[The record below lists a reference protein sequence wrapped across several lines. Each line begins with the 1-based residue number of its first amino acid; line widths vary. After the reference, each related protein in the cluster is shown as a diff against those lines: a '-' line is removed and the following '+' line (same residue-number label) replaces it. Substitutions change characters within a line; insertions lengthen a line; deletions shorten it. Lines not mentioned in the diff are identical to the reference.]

1 MSRTLR
7 TASATTMLTLL
18 GVSLLA
24 WLFTT
29 PTQANDELPL
39 VVRVEVIG
47 EIDLGLPPYLARAIR
62 DAERDG
68 AEALILEIDTPG
80 GRLDAVLQ
88 IRDLLLA
95 TDLRTVSFINTTA
108 FSAGALVALASTDIV
123 MAPGS
128 VIGAA
133 TPVQGE
139 TGETASEK
147 IISAVRSTFRATA
160 VERDRDPTVAEAMV
174 DAQVVIEGVTARGQ
188 LLTLTD
194 REAAEVGF
202 RDGSATTI
210 DDVLTY
216 LALPDARLQNVTIAP
231 AERLARILTGSLIAP
246 LLLSFGLI
254 VLISNVLSGT
264 IGIASLI
271 GLSSIGL
278 FVFGHLLA
286 GLAGIEDV
294 LLIFAGI
301 VLIGIE
307 VLVLPG
313 FGIAGILG
321 VVAIVSGATLA
332 MLGRQLAFVDA
343 SDVVVTIGTLVL
355 VFAVTLIAV
364 IIVLTLLGSR
374 RSSVDAPRNW
384 RRWLGDGG
392 VLADDSAKPPADA
405 ATALTYRPPKGAI
418 GVALTDLRPS
428 GVAEFD
434 GRRTDV
440 VTDGEYLDRDTPLWV
455 VRSEQFRSVVARHHP
470 HETAPAAAYDSPPP
484 PPPHY

>member
-1 MSRTLR
+1 MTRALQLT
-7 TASATTMLTLL
+7 SATVTLIA
-18 GVSLLA
+18 LLA
-24 WLFTT
+24 SMVALLFSS
-29 PTQANDELPL
+29 PLLAAQDDPPL

-47 EIDLGLPPYLARAIR
+47 EIDLGLPPYLARAFR
-62 DAERDG
+62 DAKRDG
-68 AEALILEIDTPG
+68 AKAVILEIDTPG

-88 IRDLLLA
+88 IRDLLLQ
-95 TDLRTVSFINTTA
+95 TELRTVSFINTTA

-133 TPVQGE
+133 TPVQGD

-160 VERDRDPTVAEAMV
+160 VERNRDPDVAEAMV
-174 DAQVVIEGVTARGQ
+174 DPAVVIDGLTARGQ

-194 REAAEVGF
+194 REAADVGY
-202 RDGSATTI
+202 RDATASNI
-210 DDVLTY
+210 GDVLAY
-216 LALPDARLQNVTIAP
+216 LELPDAQVQTVQIAP
-231 AERLARILTGSLIAP
+231 AEQLARVLTGSLIAP

-254 VLISNVLSGT
+254 VLISNVLSGS
-264 IGIASLI
+264 IGFASLI
-271 GLSSIGL
+271 GLTSIGL
-278 FVFGHLLA
+278 FVFGHLVA

-294 LLIFAGI
+294 LLIFGGI
-301 VLIGIE
+301 VLIAIE

-321 VVAIVSGATLA
+321 VIAIISGATLA

-343 SDVVVTIGTLVL
+343 SDVVVTIGTFVL
-355 VFAVTLIAV
+355 VFTVTLIAV

-374 RSSVDAPRNW
+374 RSADDAPRNW

-392 VLADDSAKPPADA
+392 VLAPDSAQPPPDA
-405 ATALTYRPPKGAI
+405 GGSLAYRPPKGAT

-428 GVAEFD
+428 GIAQFD

-440 VTDGEYLDRDTPLWV
+440 VTDGEYLDRGSPLV
-455 VRSEQFRSVVARHHP
+455 IVRAEQFRSIVTRQNP
-470 HETAPAAAYDSPPP
+470 SDTPEPTETDSPAPP
-484 PPPHY
+484 PAL

>member
-1 MSRTLR
+1 MTQSLR
-7 TASATTMLTLL
+7 IPSAVASLTALLVSMVGLFTQNTLL
-18 GVSLLA
+18 A
-24 WLFTT
+24 AEDT
-29 PTQANDELPL
+29 DL

-47 EIDLGLPPYLARAIR
+47 EIDLGLPPYLARALR

-68 AEALILEIDTPG
+68 AKAVILEIDTPG

-88 IRDLLLA
+88 LRDLLLA
-95 TDLRTVSFINTTA
+95 TELRTVSFINTTA

-133 TPVQGE
+133 TPVQGD

-160 VERDRDPTVAEAMV
+160 VERDRDPNIAEAMV
-174 DAQVVIEGVTARGQ
+174 DPQIVVDGVSARGQ

-194 REAAEVGF
+194 REAAAVGY
-202 RDGSATTI
+202 RDATATSI
-210 DDVLTY
+210 DDVLAY
-216 LALPDARLQNVTIAP
+216 LSLPDAQVQSVTIAP
-231 AERLARILTGSLIAP
+231 AERLTRILTGSIIAP

-264 IGIASLI
+264 IGLASLI
-271 GLSSIGL
+271 GLTSIGL
-278 FVFGHLLA
+278 FVFGHLVA

-321 VVAIVSGATLA
+321 VTAIVSGATLA

-343 SDVVVTIGTLVL
+343 SDVALTIGTLVL
-355 VFAVTLIAV
+355 VFAVTLTAV

-374 RSSVDAPRNW
+374 RSAKDAPRNW
-384 RRWLGDGG
+384 SRWLGDGG
-392 VLADDSAKPPADA
+392 VLADDSAKLAKANDTSLA
-405 ATALTYRPPKGAI
+405 YRPLKDAT

-428 GVAEFD
+428 GVGLFD

-440 VTDGEYLDRDTPLWV
+440 VTGGEYLNRDTPLVV
-455 VRSEQFRSVVARHHP
+455 VRAEQFRSVVTRHHQAN
-470 HETAPAAAYDSPPP
+470 APGEQTSDSPPP
-484 PPPHY
+484 PPA

>member
-254 VLISNVLSGT
+254 VLIS
-264 IGIASLI
+264 
-271 GLSSIGL
+271 
-278 FVFGHLLA
+278 
-286 GLAGIEDV
+286 DV
-294 LLIFAGI
+294 
-301 VLIGIE
+301 
-307 VLVLPG
+307 
-313 FGIAGILG
+313 
-321 VVAIVSGATLA
+321 
-332 MLGRQLAFVDA
+332 
-343 SDVVVTIGTLVL
+343 
-355 VFAVTLIAV
+355 
-364 IIVLTLLGSR
+364 
-374 RSSVDAPRNW
+374 
-384 RRWLGDGG
+384 
-392 VLADDSAKPPADA
+392 
-405 ATALTYRPPKGAI
+405 
-418 GVALTDLRPS
+418 
-428 GVAEFD
+428 
-434 GRRTDV
+434 
-440 VTDGEYLDRDTPLWV
+440 
-455 VRSEQFRSVVARHHP
+455 
-470 HETAPAAAYDSPPP
+470 
-484 PPPHY
+484 

>member
-1 MSRTLR
+1 MTRSLQF
-7 TASATTMLTLL
+7 ASATVTLL
-18 GVSLLA
+18 ALVASMVALLFSGPLWA
-24 WLFTT
+24 
-29 PTQANDELPL
+29 ANNDQPL

-47 EIDLGLPPYLARAIR
+47 EIDLGLPPYLARALR

-68 AEALILEIDTPG
+68 AQAVIVEMDTPG

-88 IRDLLLA
+88 IRDLLLQ
-95 TDLRTVSFINTTA
+95 TELRTVSFINTTA
-108 FSAGALVALASTDIV
+108 FSAGALIALASTDIV

-133 TPVQGE
+133 TPVQGD

-160 VERDRDPTVAEAMV
+160 VERDRDPDVAEAMV
-174 DAQVVIEGVTARGQ
+174 DPTVVIDGLSERGQ

-194 REAAEVGF
+194 REALTVGY
-202 RDGSATTI
+202 RDGTATNI
-210 DDVLTY
+210 GGVLTY
-216 LALPDARLQNVTIAP
+216 LDLEDAQVQTVEIAP

-254 VLISNVLSGT
+254 VLISNVLSGS

-271 GLSSIGL
+271 GLTSIGL
-278 FVFGHLLA
+278 FVFGHLVA

-294 LLIFAGI
+294 LLIFGGI

-321 VVAIVSGATLA
+321 VIAIISGATLA

-343 SDVVVTIGTLVL
+343 SDIVVTIGTLVL

-364 IIVLTLLGSR
+364 IVVFTLLGSR
-374 RSSVDAPRNW
+374 RTADGAPRNW

-392 VLADDSAKPPADA
+392 VLAPDSAQPPPDA
-405 ATALTYRPPKGAI
+405 AGPLAYRPPKGTI

-428 GVAEFD
+428 GVAQFD

-440 VTDGEYLDRDTPLWV
+440 VTDGEYLDRGSPV
-455 VRSEQFRSVVARHHP
+455 AIVRAEQFRSIVTRHEP
-470 HETAPAAAYDSPPP
+470 SDTPASSQDDGPPTP
-484 PPPHY
+484 PA